1 MRLLIIGGLSGQ
13 IGTATKIAM
22 DRGAKVTHA
31 NDIEQGL
38 ASLRGGHGADLVL
51 CDVTY
56 DIAALVRGLAAEHI
70 CTPVVA
76 CGVGTDARRAVEAIR
91 AGAKEYLPLPPD
103 PELIAAV
110 LAAVADESHQMIAE
124 DEAMT
129 AVIALAD
136 QVAAS
141 DASILLTGES
151 GSGKEVLARYVH
163 KKSARADKP
172 FISVNCA
179 AIPENLLE
187 SELFGHEKGAFTGAI
202 ARRIGKFEEAN
213 GGTLLLDEISE
224 MDARLQ
230 AKLLRAIQE
239 REIDRVGGTRPVKVD
254 IRIIATSNRD
264 LSDAV
269 KRGTFREDLL
279 YRLNVVNLRLPPLRE
294 RPKDIQALAR
304 HFARKYAEANG
315 VPYRPIASA
324 TERLLASHP
333 WKGNVRELE
342 NTIHRAVLLATG
354 NEIGPEAIRLP
365 DGTHVGGTSFAAGTA
380 DLPAPVRT
388 AVESAAAVTRGL
400 VGRTVADVER
410 DLILDT
416 LDHCLGNRT
425 HAANILGISIRTLRN
440 KLREYSQQGLN
451 VPQPGEQ
458 RAAG

>member
-1 MRLLIIGGLSGQ
+1 MRLLIIGSLQGQ
-13 IGTATKIAM
+13 IGAATKIAM

-31 NDIEQGL
+31 TDIQQGL
-38 ASLRGGHGADLVL
+38 AELRSGRGADLVF

-56 DIAALVRGLAAEHI
+56 DIGTLVRALAAERI

-76 CGVGTDARRAVEAIR
+76 CGIGTDARRAVDAIR

-110 LAAVADESHQMIAE
+110 LAAVADESHQMIYE
-124 DEAMT
+124 DDAMRS
-129 AVIALAD
+129 VIALAD
-136 QVAAS
+136 QVAGS
-141 DASILLTGES
+141 EASILITGES
-151 GSGKEVLARYVH
+151 GTGKEVMARYIH
-163 KKSARADKP
+163 RKSARADKP

-202 ARRIGKFEEAN
+202 ARRVGKFEEAN

-239 REIDRVGGTRPVKVD
+239 REIDRVGGTKPVKVD
-254 IRIIATSNRD
+254 IRIVATSNRD
-264 LSDAV
+264 LTDAA

-279 YRLNVVNLRLPPLRE
+279 YRLNVVNLRLPSLRE
-294 RPKDIQALAR
+294 RPKDILALAR
-304 HFARKYAEANG
+304 HFAHKYAEANG
-315 VPYRPIASA
+315 VPFRPIASQ
-324 TERLLASHP
+324 TERLLISHG
-333 WKGNVRELE
+333 WRGNVRELE
-342 NTIHRAVLLATG
+342 NTLHRAVLLANGT
-354 NEIGPEAIRLP
+354 EISPEAIRLP
-365 DGTHVGGTSFAAGTA
+365 DGTQVGVQGIPSG
-380 DLPAPVRT
+380 PV
-388 AVESAAAVTRGL
+388 SAAVQAATVVATRGL

-440 KLREYSQQGLN
+440 KLREYAQAGLAI
-451 VPQPGEQ
+451 PLHGEI
-458 RAAG
+458 RAAVG